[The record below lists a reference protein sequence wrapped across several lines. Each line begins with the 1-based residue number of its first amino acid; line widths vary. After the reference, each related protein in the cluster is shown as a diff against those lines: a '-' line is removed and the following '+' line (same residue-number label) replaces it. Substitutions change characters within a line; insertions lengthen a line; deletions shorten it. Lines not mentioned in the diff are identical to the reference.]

1 MKNLILIPTLNEEEN
16 IELLYKKIKQNIKH
30 FNILFIDD
38 NSKDGTR
45 HKIKKL
51 KRKNSNIFYIFRN
64 KRYGVGSAHK
74 QGLKYAY
81 SKKYKYVITMD
92 ADGTHDPKYIKLLV
106 KKAKNHNLVATNRFL
121 KKNSLSDWPIT
132 RKLLTT
138 VRYYL
143 INILL
148 NISYDS
154 SGAFRCYDI
163 SSIYLKDILK
173 AKHDGYPFFWES
185 IFLLDYKKYSIYEI
199 SIKLPFRKV
208 GSSKMRIR
216 DIFNSLIYLSYYFF
230 KKTFKIY

>member
-92 ADGTHDPKYIKLLV
+92 ADGTHDPKYLKSLIQKSKKFDYVITSRFKKKGLIK
-106 KKAKNHNLVATNRFL
+106 
-121 KKNSLSDWPIT
+121 DWPLS
-132 RKLLTT
+132 RKL
-138 VRYYL
+138 
-143 INILL
+143 
-148 NISYDS
+148 
-154 SGAFRCYDI
+154 
-163 SSIYLKDILK
+163 
-173 AKHDGYPFFWES
+173 
-185 IFLLDYKKYSIYEI
+185 
-199 SIKLPFRKV
+199 IK
-208 GSSKMRIR
+208 
-216 DIFNSLIYLSYYFF
+216 
-230 KKTFKIY
+230 